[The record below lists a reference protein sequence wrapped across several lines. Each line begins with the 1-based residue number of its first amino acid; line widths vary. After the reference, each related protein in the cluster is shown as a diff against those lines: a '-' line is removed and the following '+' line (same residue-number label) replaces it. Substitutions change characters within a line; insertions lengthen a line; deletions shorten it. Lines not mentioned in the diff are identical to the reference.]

1 MNKILIIAPHPDDET
16 IGCGG
21 TLLKHIKQGDKV
33 YWLIITSM
41 HVEDGWNIHDIKNR
55 EQEIKKVAKE
65 FQFSEVIE
73 LNYPTTK
80 LDSIPMSD
88 IVFSISNIM
97 KKIQPSTVYLPNP
110 TDIHTDHQI
119 VFKAGYS
126 CTKSFRYPY
135 VKKILIY
142 ETLSETDFASNV
154 SDRPFSPNIF
164 INIDNY
170 VDKKTDIMKIYN
182 NQIEKRPFPRSIDN
196 IIALAT
202 LRGSSSNCNFAEGFQ
217 LVKSI
222 E

>member
-41 HVEDGWNIHDIKNR
+41 HIDDGWNIHDIKNR
-55 EQEIKKVAKE
+55 EHEIKKVAKE

-142 ETLSETDFASNV
+142 ETLSETDLASNV

-202 LRGSSSNCNFAEGFQ
+202 LRGSSSNCNYAEGFQ

>member
-41 HVEDGWNIHDIKNR
+41 HIDDGWNIHDIKNR
-55 EQEIKKVAKE
+55 EHEIKKVAKE

>member
-1 MNKILIIAPHPDDET
+1 VNKILIIAPHPDDET

-41 HVEDGWNIHDIKNR
+41 HIDDGWNIHDIKNR
-55 EQEIKKVAKE
+55 EHEIKKVAKE
-65 FQFSEVIE
+65 FLFSEVIE

>member
-1 MNKILIIAPHPDDET
+1 M
-16 IGCGG
+16 
-21 TLLKHIKQGDKV
+21 HI
-33 YWLIITSM
+33 
-41 HVEDGWNIHDIKNR
+41 EDGWNINDIKNR

>member
-41 HVEDGWNIHDIKNR
+41 HIEDGWNINDIKNR